1 MTQKPGPPDLLDD
14 EDIFR
19 ALIIQFLQSPMNYGH
34 DIPRGVGPIALATG
48 IDVQRA
54 IAKVRTFYRMHMTLQ

>member
-19 ALIIQFLQSPMNYGH
+19 ALIIQFLDSPMNYGH
-34 DIPRGVGPIALATG
+34 DIPRGVGP
-48 IDVQRA
+48 
-54 IAKVRTFYRMHMTLQ
+54 

>member
-1 MTQKPGPPDLLDD
+1 MTKKPGPPDLLDD

-34 DIPRGVGPIALATG
+34 DIPRGVGPIARATG